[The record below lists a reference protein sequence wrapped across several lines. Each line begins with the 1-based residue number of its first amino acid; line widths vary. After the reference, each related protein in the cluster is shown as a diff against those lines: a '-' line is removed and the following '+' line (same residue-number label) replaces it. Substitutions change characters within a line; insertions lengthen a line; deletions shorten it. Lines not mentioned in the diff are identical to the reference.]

1 MKCYSSEDILGEPQ
15 SQRMRQGR
23 RQIAACRRI
32 HKPTCSRD
40 RERAKHEISKQRTV
54 LDIGWLSGAKTA
66 DRLIAPPVNIV
77 LSLAV
82 RQLRRKQSRISL
94 RAEQL
99 AVESRED
106 EVVCDRRKWRL
117 ESWDTNRILATLS
130 GREERA
136 HPRANVLPAIKVHDI
151 KLVSPAEE
159 FHQRSLRLESLRSPR
174 DSLDDNP
181 ATKRFNKWRTHLDG
195 VL

>member
-66 DRLIAPPVNIV
+66 DRLIAPSVNII

-82 RQLRRKQSRISL
+82 RQLRCKQSRTVFARNNWAEW
-94 RAEQL
+94 RA
-99 AVESRED
+99 ARTKSCVIGGSDGWSREIRT
-106 EVVCDRRKWRL
+106 EFWRPWVGGRNEL
-117 ESWDTNRILATLS
+117 IQEPTSYRPLKFTILNWFRLLRNSTSRVYDWNLFGSLALTWRQP
-130 GREERA
+130 GYE
-136 HPRANVLPAIKVHDI
+136 AI
-151 KLVSPAEE
+151 
-159 FHQRSLRLESLRSPR
+159 
-174 DSLDDNP
+174 
-181 ATKRFNKWRTHLDG
+181 
-195 VL
+195 

>member
-40 RERAKHEISKQRTV
+40 RDRAKHEISKQRTV

-66 DRLIAPPVNIV
+66 DRLIAPPVNII

-82 RQLRRKQSRISL
+82 RRLRRKQSRGTADQSGEPRGRSRVWSEEVTAGVVRYNEFWRPWVGGRNELIQEPTSYRPLKFTILNWFRLLRNSISGVYDWNL
-94 RAEQL
+94 FGSL
-99 AVESRED
+99 AIT
-106 EVVCDRRKWRL
+106 WRQPGY
-117 ESWDTNRILATLS
+117 E
-130 GREERA
+130 
-136 HPRANVLPAIKVHDI
+136 AI
-151 KLVSPAEE
+151 
-159 FHQRSLRLESLRSPR
+159 
-174 DSLDDNP
+174 
-181 ATKRFNKWRTHLDG
+181 
-195 VL
+195 

>member
-66 DRLIAPPVNIV
+66 DRLIAPPVNII

-82 RQLRRKQSRISL
+82 RQLRRKQSRISWFARNSWAEW
-94 RAEQL
+94 RA
-99 AVESRED
+99 ARTKSCVIGGSDGWSREIRT
-106 EVVCDRRKWRL
+106 EFWRPWVGGRKR
-117 ESWDTNRILATLS
+117 T
-130 GREERA
+130 
-136 HPRANVLPAIKVHDI
+136 HPRANVLSAFKVHDI

-159 FHQRSLRLESLRSPR
+159 FHQRSLRLESLRFPR
-174 DSLDDNP
+174 RHL
-181 ATKRFNKWRTHLDG
+181 TKTRLRSDLTSDALT
-195 VL
+195 